1 MKNKQGFKVET
12 NKITKM
18 VTKAFMLNVFAEE
31 PQNTQTPPTGEQTN
45 NSSQQTEAS
54 PKPPQINYEDLI
66 TKARQEEKLKQQGKV
81 DKLTKEKGELVEK
94 NNTLMLKV
102 GQQETEIAQLKND
115 LAKAKEGGAK
125 IESEEIARLEKE
137 VEKYKK
143 KAETTVDETSIR
155 EALKAEYELKL
166 YKVEK
171 LHEAGNA
178 IIPELVSGST
188 KEEIDASIEKSKER
202 YTEIVGG
209 AKPQQQQPQATNTQ
223 PQANIPNVPT
233 GNVDTQNYSMGTLD
247 TETIRN
253 MSSKEWAEY
262 RKKLGI
268 K

>member
-1 MKNKQGFKVET
+1 MKNKQGLKVET
-12 NKITKM
+12 NKIAKM

-45 NSSQQTEAS
+45 NSSQQTETT
-54 PKPPQINYEDLI
+54 PKAPQINYEDLI
-66 TKARQEEKLKQQGKV
+66 TKARLEEKQKQQGKI
-81 DKLTKEKGELVEK
+81 DKLTKDNEALVEK

-102 GQQETEIAQLKND
+102 GQQDAEITQLKND

-125 IESEEIARLEKE
+125 IESEEITRLEKE

-143 KAETTVDETSIR
+143 QAEKTVDENSIR
-155 EALKAEYELKL
+155 ESIKAEYDLKL

-178 IIPELVSGST
+178 IIPELVTGST

-202 YTEIVGG
+202 YIEIVGG
-209 AKPQQQQPQATNTQ
+209 VKAQQPQTNAQQ
-223 PQANIPNVPT
+223 PQANIPNLPT
-233 GNVDTQNYSMGTLD
+233 GNVDTQNYSTGNID
-247 TETIRN
+247 TEAIRK
-253 MSSKEWAEY
+253 MSAKEWAEH